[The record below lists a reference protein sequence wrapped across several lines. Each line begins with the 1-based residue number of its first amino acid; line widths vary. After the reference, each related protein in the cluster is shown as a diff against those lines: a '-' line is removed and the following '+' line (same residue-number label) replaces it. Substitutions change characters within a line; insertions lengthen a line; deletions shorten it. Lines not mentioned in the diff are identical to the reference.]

1 MRVIL
6 NIFLIGLLGLG
17 SVNLSY
23 VLAQEEAGLEEA
35 MEEAAAD
42 DFEEIESVLGT
53 VISVDLDR
61 SMIVVKISSDE
72 GVQKSPETFM
82 VPVSTMIQKEGA
94 FVKLADLAVE
104 DKVSIEYLESDSGE
118 KIAQMIWVE

>member
-1 MRVIL
+1 MRVLL
-6 NIFLIGLLGLG
+6 NIFLIGLLGLS
-17 SVNLSY
+17 SVNFSY
-23 VLAQEEAGLEEA
+23 VFAQEEAGLEEA
-35 MEEAAAD
+35 AID

-61 SMIVVKISSDE
+61 SVIVVKISSDE
-72 GVQKSPETFM
+72 GAQKSPERFT

-94 FVKLADLAVE
+94 FVKLADLAAE
-104 DKVSIEYLESDSGE
+104 DKVSIEYLENDSGE